1 MLTIKQIEELIKINK
16 NTKSIKYV
24 DEHKNPIEPTQNAIV
39 EDIEHTERFYGGPF
53 GGYSEHNYIITIKTE
68 NSLKNQSFIKH
79 LLNKFDSKF
88 TITSKLLILVFICS
102 LLIPIPNGTT
112 ADADVMTKL
121 LVMYLS
127 LVSTLG
133 IALVLLLVGTYFDFI
148 SDEPSE
154 SNKFKNLMISV
165 IVAPIISYAI
175 YLIFN
180 IITPLQLVLL
190 LPALALFVMYVLE
203 LELFGAEHSKIY
215 KILNFTFKKIK
226 KIFFKK

>member
-1 MLTIKQIEELIKINK
+1 M
-16 NTKSIKYV
+16 
-24 DEHKNPIEPTQNAIV
+24 
-39 EDIEHTERFYGGPF
+39 
-53 GGYSEHNYIITIKTE
+53 
-68 NSLKNQSFIKH
+68 KNQSFVKY
-79 LLNKFDSKF
+79 LLNKINSKF
-88 TITSKLLILVFICS
+88 TLVSKLLLLVFICS
-102 LLIPIPNGTT
+102 LFIPIPNGTT
-112 ADADVMTKL
+112 ADTDIMTKL

-133 IALVLLLVGTYFDFI
+133 VASVLLLVGTYFDFI

-154 SNKFKNLMISV
+154 SNKFKNLVIII

-180 IITPLQLVLL
+180 IITPLQLATL
-190 LPALALFVMYVLE
+190 LPALALFIMYVLE
-203 LELFGAEHSKIY
+203 LELFGAEYSKTY

>member
-1 MLTIKQIEELIKINK
+1 ME
-16 NTKSIKYV
+16 
-24 DEHKNPIEPTQNAIV
+24 
-39 EDIEHTERFYGGPF
+39 
-53 GGYSEHNYIITIKTE
+53 
-68 NSLKNQSFIKH
+68 NQSFIKY
-79 LLNKFDSKF
+79 LLSRINSKLTNVSKF
-88 TITSKLLILVFICS
+88 LLLVFICS

-112 ADADVMTKL
+112 AVADLMTKL

-154 SNKFKNLMISV
+154 SNRFKNLVIII

-180 IITPLQLVLL
+180 IITPLQLVSI
-190 LPALALFVMYVLE
+190 LPSLALLIIYVLE
-203 LELFGAEHSKIY
+203 FGLFGAEYSKIY
-215 KILNFTFKKIK
+215 KILDFNFKKIK
-226 KIFFKK
+226 KVFIKK